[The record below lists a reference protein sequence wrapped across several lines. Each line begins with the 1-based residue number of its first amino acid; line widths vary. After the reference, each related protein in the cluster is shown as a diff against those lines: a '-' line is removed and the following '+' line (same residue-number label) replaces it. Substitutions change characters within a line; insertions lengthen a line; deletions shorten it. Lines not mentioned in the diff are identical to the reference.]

1 MTQGFSIEFLIYI
14 NIVLVYHY
22 KRSYHG
28 DLITRNHLSYKFFK
42 KFCLC
47 YIIKKKES
55 HQRVVALGSSYK
67 QF

>member
-28 DLITRNHLSYKFFK
+28 EFITRNHLFYNFF
-42 KFCLC
+42 
-47 YIIKKKES
+47 
-55 HQRVVALGSSYK
+55 
-67 QF
+67 